1 MLHKEKACGW
11 SFGWSCALLSIGH
24 GDGGGGPAQS
34 ILKRWSTSALPC
46 WSVFLWRLINTLL
59 MKHLRPRGGW
69 LALVSA
75 IPKLIIAIL
84 CPGALEIAFFL
95 VYF

>member
-1 MLHKEKACGW
+1 M
-11 SFGWSCALLSIGH
+11 
-24 GDGGGGPAQS
+24 
-34 ILKRWSTSALPC
+34 
-46 WSVFLWRLINTLL
+46 LL

-84 CPGALEIAFFL
+84 CPGASEIAFFL